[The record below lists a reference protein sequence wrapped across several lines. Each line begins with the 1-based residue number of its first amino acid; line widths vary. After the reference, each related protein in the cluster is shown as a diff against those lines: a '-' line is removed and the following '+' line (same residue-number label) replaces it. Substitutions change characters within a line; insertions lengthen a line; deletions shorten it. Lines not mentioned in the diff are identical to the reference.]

1 MNDNKWR
8 KIRQIRIKPVSIIIS
23 IIVLLVFFAL
33 TASGNEKEKE
43 TEIITETVYSS
54 AASAYSMPTAGIT
67 KELAQAA
74 DIKTAPEPEI
84 EPAEAAAVEEEPETF
99 NQNIPV
105 SEQYQE
111 WFTKYSIMY
120 DCPLAFA
127 YATADVET
135 EFDMSAIGAAG
146 EVGIMQ
152 IYPGKNGRYFTEYE
166 RQIGIDPAREEG
178 NIACGCYLLGNYL
191 NTYGDIERAAM
202 AYNLGISGAINLW
215 EQGIYS
221 TKYSRKVKAAYE
233 KWCAVLSDGA

>member
-33 TASGNEKEKE
+33 TASGNEKKTEA
-43 TEIITETVYSS
+43 EIITETVYSP

-67 KELAQAA
+67 KELTQAA
-74 DIKTAPEPEI
+74 DIRTAPEPEK
-84 EPAEAAAVEEEPETF
+84 EPAEAAAVGEEPETF

-111 WFTKYSIMY
+111 WFIKYSIMY
-120 DCPLAFA
+120 DCPLSFA

-135 EFDMSAIGAAG
+135 EFDMTAIGAAG

-166 RQIGIDPAREEG
+166 CQIGLNPASEEG

-215 EQGIYS
+215 EQGICS

>member
-1 MNDNKWR
+1 
-8 KIRQIRIKPVSIIIS
+8 
-23 IIVLLVFFAL
+23 
-33 TASGNEKEKE
+33 
-43 TEIITETVYSS
+43 
-54 AASAYSMPTAGIT
+54 
-67 KELAQAA
+67 
-74 DIKTAPEPEI
+74 
-84 EPAEAAAVEEEPETF
+84 
-99 NQNIPV
+99 
-105 SEQYQE
+105 
-111 WFTKYSIMY
+111 MY

-166 RQIGIDPAREEG
+166 RQIGIDPASEEG
-178 NIACGCYLLGNYL
+178 NIACGCCLLGNYL
-191 NTYGDIERAAM
+191 NAYGDIERAAM

-233 KWCAVLSDGA
+233 KWCAALSDGA